1 MQNLSERH
9 FVSHKAAVRLISGK
23 MVLLVLL
30 LLPLTASAHV
40 GSPDFYYDGYAGPYH
55 VLVTV
60 RPPMVVPGIAEIE
73 IRGVSGQLSR
83 VEIVPMR
90 LVGQGA
96 KLAPTPD
103 RAERSAG
110 DPQLFVGKLWI
121 MSRGSWKVQINAE
134 GPQGKGEVEVPFA
147 AVSTGSLAR
156 RALVIATVT
165 AVMLVG
171 AVVFG
176 NFWWKADARHTA
188 RLDYKLPHL

>member
-1 MQNLSERH
+1 MRSAFISVICSL
-9 FVSHKAAVRLISGK
+9 FVF
-23 MVLLVLL
+23 
-30 LLPLTASAHV
+30 LPLSAFAHV

-110 DPQLFVGKLWI
+110 DPQLFVGKL
-121 MSRGSWKVQINAE
+121 
-134 GPQGKGEVEVPFA
+134 
-147 AVSTGSLAR
+147 
-156 RALVIATVT
+156 
-165 AVMLVG
+165 
-171 AVVFG
+171 
-176 NFWWKADARHTA
+176 
-188 RLDYKLPHL
+188 